1 MGLLPIIRL
10 GNEIICDRSIYLM
23 LLDVRSMVITTGRS
37 LKDTRYSLLVLK
49 EMESSLGSEVNVSDS
64 IWF

>member
-10 GNEIICDRSIYLM
+10 GNEVIWDKSICLR
-23 LLDVRSMVITTGRS
+23 LLDVRSIVSITGRS

-49 EMESSLGSEVNVSDS
+49 EMVSSLGSEVNVSDS

>member
-10 GNEIICDRSIYLM
+10 GNEVIWDRSICLK

-37 LKDTRYSLLVLK
+37 LKDTCYSLFVLK
-49 EMESSLGSEVNVSDS
+49 EMESSLGSEVKVSDS

>member
-10 GNEIICDRSIYLM
+10 GNEVIWDRSIYLK
-23 LLDVRSMVITTGRS
+23 LLDVRSIVSTTGRS
-37 LKDTRYSLLVLK
+37 LKDIFYSLFVLK

-64 IWF
+64 I

>member
-10 GNEIICDRSIYLM
+10 GNEVICDRSICLK
-23 LLDVRSMVITTGRS
+23 LLDVRSIVSITGKS
-37 LKDTRYSLLVLK
+37 LKDTFYSLFVLK

-64 IWF
+64 I

>member
-10 GNEIICDRSIYLM
+10 GNEVIWDRSIYLR
-23 LLDVRSMVITTGRS
+23 LLDVRSMVSTTGRS
-37 LKDTRYSLLVLK
+37 LKDTCYSLLVLK
-49 EMESSLGSEVNVSDS
+49 EMESSLGSEVSVSDS